1 MAAQGKKGL
10 DRLYHAT
17 IYSWQG
23 FKAAYKSEEA
33 FRQEVFLCI
42 VLIPLGLYLGQNGIE
57 RAILL
62 GAVLLIP
69 IVELLNTG
77 IEVLTDR
84 VGTEHHK
91 LSGRAKDIGSAAVL
105 LSLINAAVVWA
116 LVLIDFNL

>member
-42 VLIPLGLYLGQNGIE
+42 VLLPLGFYLGQNGVE
-57 RAILL
+57 RAILI

-105 LSLINAAVVWA
+105 LSLINATVVWG
-116 LVLIDFNL
+116 LVLIDK

>member
-1 MAAQGKKGL
+1 MAGNQKKGL

-42 VLIPLGLYLGQNGIE
+42 VALPLGLYLGQGGLE
-57 RAILL
+57 KAILV
-62 GAVLLIP
+62 GAILLIP

-84 VGTEHHK
+84 VSTEKHE

-105 LSLINAAVVWA
+105 LSLVNAAVVWG
-116 LVLIDFNL
+116 LVLFEN

>member
-1 MAAQGKKGL
+1 MPAQGKKGL

-33 FRQEVFLCI
+33 FRQEVFLCV
-42 VLIPLGLYLGQNGIE
+42 VLIPPGLYLGNNGIE
-57 RAILL
+57 RALLL
-62 GAVLLIP
+62 GSVLLIP

-84 VGTEHHK
+84 VGTDHHE
-91 LSGRAKDIGSAAVL
+91 LSGKAKDIGSAAVL
-105 LSLINAAVVWA
+105 LSLINATVVWT
-116 LVLIDFNL
+116 LVLFT

>member
-1 MAAQGKKGL
+1 MAGNGKKGF

-33 FRQEVFLCI
+33 FRQEVFLCLI
-42 VLIPLGLYLGQNGIE
+42 FIPLGLYLGDSGLQ
-57 RAILL
+57 RAMLVSSI
-62 GAVLLIP
+62 LLIP

-84 VGTEHHK
+84 VGTERHK

-105 LSLINAAVVWA
+105 LSLINSTVVWG
-116 LVLIDFNL
+116 LVLFS

>member
-1 MAAQGKKGL
+1 MAGNGKKGL

-42 VLIPLGLYLGQNGIE
+42 IMLPLGLYLGNNGIE
-57 RAILL
+57 KAILV
-62 GAVLLIP
+62 GAILLIP

-84 VGTEHHK
+84 VGTDHHE

-105 LSLINAAVVWA
+105 LSLINATIIWG
-116 LVLIDFNL
+116 LILFL

>member
-1 MAAQGKKGL
+1 MAEDGKKGIK
-10 DRLYHAT
+10 RLYHAT

-33 FRQEVFLCI
+33 FKQEVFLCI
-42 VLIPLGLYLGQNGIE
+42 ILIPLGLYLGQNGIE
-57 RAILL
+57 RAILI
-62 GAVLLIP
+62 GAALLIP

-105 LSLINAAVVWA
+105 LSLINAAVVWI
-116 LVLIDFNL
+116 LVLFN

>member
-1 MAAQGKKGL
+1 MAAQGKKGF
-10 DRLYHAT
+10 DRLYHAA

-62 GAVLLIP
+62 GAVLLIL

-84 VGTEHHK
+84 VGTDHHE
-91 LSGRAKDIGSAAVL
+91 LSGKAKDIGSAAVF

-116 LVLIDFNL
+116 LVLIDI

>member
-1 MAAQGKKGL
+1 MAVEGKKGL
-10 DRLYHAT
+10 SRLYRAT
-17 IYSWQG
+17 LYSWQG
-23 FKAAYKSEEA
+23 FKAAYISEEA

-42 VLIPLGLYLGQNGIE
+42 IMLPLGIYLGDNGIE
-57 RAILL
+57 KAILV
-62 GAVLLIP
+62 GAILLIP

-105 LSLINAAVVWA
+105 LSLINATVIW
-116 LVLIDFNL
+116 LLLLFL

>member
-1 MAAQGKKGL
+1 MAGNGKKGL

-42 VLIPLGLYLGQNGIE
+42 VALPLGLYLGDNGIE
-57 RAILL
+57 KAILV
-62 GAVLLIP
+62 GAILLIP

-84 VGTEHHK
+84 VCTEHHK

-105 LSLINAAVVWA
+105 LSLINAAVVWG
-116 LVLIDFNL
+116 LVLVEF

>member
-1 MAAQGKKGL
+1 MAGNGKKGF

-33 FRQEVFLCI
+33 FRQEVFLCV
-42 VLIPLGLYLGQNGIE
+42 VLIPTGLYLGDNGIE
-57 RAILL
+57 RALL
-62 GAVLLIP
+62 FGSILLIP

-84 VGTEHHK
+84 VGTDHHE
-91 LSGRAKDIGSAAVL
+91 LSGKAKDIGSAAVL
-105 LSLINAAVVWA
+105 LSLINAAIVWA
-116 LVLIDFNL
+116 LVLLT